1 MDAWTVMYSLKILA
15 PFLAAMCL
23 EGATTGQGDYC
34 VVDNS
39 PPSVVKYYETGK
51 SCYVNGT
58 FYSKC
63 EDRLNGSI

>member
-1 MDAWTVMYSLKILA
+1 MYTLQLLA
-15 PFLAAMCL
+15 PLIVATCL
-23 EGATTGQGDYC
+23 EGVTTGQGDHC
-34 VVDNS
+34 VIDNR
-39 PPSVVKYYETGK
+39 PPTMVKYYEPGK